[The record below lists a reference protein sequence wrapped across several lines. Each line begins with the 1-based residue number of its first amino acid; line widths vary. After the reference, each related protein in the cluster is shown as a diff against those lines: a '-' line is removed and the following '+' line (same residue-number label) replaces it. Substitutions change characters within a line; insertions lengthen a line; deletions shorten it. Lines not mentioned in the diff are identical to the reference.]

1 MKIHI
6 GIPARMGSSRF
17 PGKPLK
23 KILGKSMIEHVYR
36 RSMLAK
42 NIDNVFV
49 ATCDTEIMDTVRKF
63 GGNSY
68 MTDKDIMR
76 PGLRVASACGQIN
89 MNDDD
94 IVVVVQGDE
103 PLLHPEMIDIAVKPL
118 IEDKNIQLLTLIANA
133 NETEWNDKN
142 EVKVTIDKNDD
153 ILMMSRSP
161 IPSNYWDIV
170 GPRYKQVAIMPF
182 RKKFLIDFQLMEPT
196 SLELAEQIELM
207 RAVESSI
214 KVRTSISN
222 FINVSVDTK
231 ADLLEA
237 ESVMIKDPIF
247 KLYKDE

>member
-1 MKIHI
+1 MKVHI

-42 NIDNVFV
+42 NIDSVFV

-76 PGLRVASACGQIN
+76 PGLRVASACEQIN

-133 NETEWNDKN
+133 NETEWKDKN

-207 RAVESSI
+207 RAVESCI

>member
-1 MKIHI
+1 MKVHI

-42 NIDNVFV
+42 NIDSVFV

-76 PGLRVASACGQIN
+76 PGLRVASACEQIN

-118 IEDKNIQLLTLIANA
+118 IEDKNIQLLTLITNA
-133 NETEWNDKN
+133 NETEWKDKN